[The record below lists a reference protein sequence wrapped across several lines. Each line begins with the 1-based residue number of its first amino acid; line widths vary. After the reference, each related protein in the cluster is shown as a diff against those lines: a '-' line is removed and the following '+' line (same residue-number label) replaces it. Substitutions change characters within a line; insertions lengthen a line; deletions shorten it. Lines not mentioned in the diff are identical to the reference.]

1 MAEARFFRG
10 GIGMARNHRLIPMF
24 DFFGRMLGGIV
35 VNPIQNRFVLFEL
48 MDRFFKSVAVKFKK
62 TEQMFVESNRLVVI
76 TIEQSFAMEF
86 RLIDQAWKMNVAAEF
101 FVRTA
106 RMQSSHGEK
115 IRSRVTAALR
125 PAALLT
131 QTSSQLLSL
140 PAIIRL
146 E

>member
-1 MAEARFFRG
+1 
-10 GIGMARNHRLIPMF
+10 
-24 DFFGRMLGGIV
+24 MLGGIV
-35 VNPIQNRFVLFEL
+35 INPIQNRFVLFEP
-48 MDRFFKSVAVKFKK
+48 MDRFFKRVAIKFKK
-62 TEQMFVESNRLVVI
+62 TDQMFFRSNRFVVI
-76 TIEQSFAMEF
+76 TIEQSFAMEL

-115 IRSRVTAALR
+115 IRSRVTAGLR
-125 PAALLT
+125 PTALLT
-131 QTSSQLLSL
+131 QISSQLLSL